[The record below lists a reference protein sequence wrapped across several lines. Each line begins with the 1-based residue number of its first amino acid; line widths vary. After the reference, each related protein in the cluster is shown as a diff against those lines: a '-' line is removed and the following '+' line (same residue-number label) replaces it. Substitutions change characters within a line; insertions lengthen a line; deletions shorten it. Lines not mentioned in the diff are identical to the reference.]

1 MDKHEQAKQDYI
13 DGMKYKDIAT
23 KYDVSL
29 NTVKSWK
36 KRHGWERGAPK
47 EKSVHPKT
55 EKVAPKI
62 VKDLMNNDEL
72 TDKHKLF
79 CLYYLQRFNATWAY
93 RQVYECN
100 YETAMVN
107 ASKLL
112 RNAKVQDQIVILK
125 EEIASDLH
133 VTAEDI
139 AKDLAKQS
147 FSNIGDYVD
156 FKSETKNQW
165 YKVRKDSG
173 RGKYVDSVGRFDWVK
188 KIDPDTNEQATYVD
202 NVVNFKDGSEVD
214 TSLIKSIRI
223 DKGEAIVELYDKQK
237 AQSELMKYLS
247 NDYKLVEARTRKLDA
262 EARIVGNKADKLTN
276 NSQDNDLLSA
286 LSDVINGGDDS
297 NETEVQSETDG
308 EH

>member
-13 DGMKYKDIAT
+13 DGMKYKDIAA

-62 VKDLMNNDEL
+62 IDVNNNELSIKQQKFADEYVKSG
-72 TDKHKLF
+72 
-79 CLYYLQRFNATWAY
+79 
-93 RQVYECN
+93 
-100 YETAMVN
+100 N
-107 ASKLL
+107 ASEAIILAGYSDSSTTNTTKLL
-112 RNAKVQDQIVILK
+112 KNTKVKAYIDGLRNEMSSKTIADANEVLEFYTRVIRG
-125 EEIASDLH
+125 EEQETVVVA
-133 VTAEDI
+133 TKFDI
-139 AKDLAKQS
+139 
-147 FSNIGDYVD
+147 
-156 FKSETKNQW
+156 E
-165 YKVRKDSG
+165 
-173 RGKYVDSVGRFDWVK
+173 
-188 KIDPDTNEQATYVD
+188 
-202 NVVNFKDGSEVD
+202 EVD
-214 TSLIKSIRI
+214 KTPDLKTRLAAAKELIKRYPGN
-223 DKGEAIVELYDKQK
+223 DRLQD
-237 AQSELMKYLS
+237 AQF
-247 NDYKLVEARTRKLDA
+247 RKLDA

>member
-1 MDKHEQAKQDYI
+1 MDKHEQAKQDYLN
-13 DGMKYKDIAT
+13 GMKYKDIAT

-47 EKSVHPKT
+47 GKSVHPKT

-62 VKDLMNNDEL
+62 ITELMNNDEL
-72 TDKHKLF
+72 TDKRKLF
-79 CLYYLQRFNATWAY
+79 CLYYLQWFNATKAY
-93 RQVYECN
+93 QKAFNVD
-100 YETAMVN
+100 YETANAAGARLLVN
-107 ASKLL
+107 VSIQKQLTA
-112 RNAKVQDQIVILK
+112 LK
-125 EEIASDLH
+125 SDMASDLH
-133 VTAEDI
+133 LNALDI
-139 AKDLAKQS
+139 AREYMKQA
-147 FSNIGDYVD
+147 FADVGDYVEFGTKEVYARD
-156 FKSETKNQW
+156 GWRQPIKDKITKEYLMVDESYVNLKNQ
-165 YKVRKDSG
+165 D
-173 RGKYVDSVGRFDWVK
+173 
-188 KIDPDTNEQATYVD
+188 
-202 NVVNFKDGSEVD
+202 EVD
-214 TSLIKSIRI
+214 TTLIKSVHIGR
-223 DKGEAIVELYDKQK
+223 DGVVVELYDKQK